1 MTLFLI
7 FQSLL
12 TLPIQNSILLEQ
24 NFLTI
29 HAPAYLY
36 AVTNHFIETEL

>member
-1 MTLFLI
+1 MALILI

-12 TLPIQNSILLEQ
+12 TLSIQNTILLEQ

-29 HAPAYLY
+29 HAPAYLC
-36 AVTNHFIETEL
+36 AVTNHFAEIEL